1 MKKHRQD
8 IVFDPASIAIEDLNM
23 ADESHIAARG
33 EAIKNDPTW
42 IDIPGSNVA
51 RFGTS
56 ISYRQLE
63 EKFVIEGYGGGLVI
77 VTRKKDGVQGSF
89 AFDFNDKRSYDFVEH
104 KVLWPYAIGRGRAYA
119 RGAAQRARKAEERAR
134 ESVPLDCTQ
143 ARDRWDRAS
152 RLS

>member
-42 IDIPGSNVA
+42 DSYALRGEY
-51 RFGTS
+51 RS
-56 ISYRQLE
+56 ISYRRLE
-63 EKFVIEGYGGGLVI
+63 ERFVIEGYGGGLVI

-104 KVLWPYAIGRGRAYA
+104 KVLWPFAAGRGAAYA
-119 RGAAQRARKAEERAR
+119 RGAAQRARKAE
-134 ESVPLDCTQ
+134 
-143 ARDRWDRAS
+143 RAS